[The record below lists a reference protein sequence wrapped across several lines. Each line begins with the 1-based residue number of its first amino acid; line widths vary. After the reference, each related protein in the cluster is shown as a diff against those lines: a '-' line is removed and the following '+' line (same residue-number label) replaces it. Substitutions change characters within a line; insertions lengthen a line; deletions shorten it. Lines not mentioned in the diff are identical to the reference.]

1 MKSFLV
7 FAAFGLAYGFVLQR
21 SGFCF
26 ARAGFE
32 LFLLRGR
39 EAVNGVLAGLIVGTA
54 GFGIVA
60 WVRAQA
66 GADPSAHLLIIPV
79 GPGTVVGGLL
89 FGLGMTLAG
98 MCVAG
103 TLLRLGEG
111 YLLAWA
117 TLGGIVI
124 GAALDPMRTPIG
136 RLLGHRSSAMWLGQW
151 IGAPLGSLLTIACLI
166 AMWLL
171 LSRSAGGSARPAQRR
186 GPRAMLQGLAAP
198 AVIGGATLGLLNTVQ
213 MAAAAPWTVSYPLAL
228 LSSGVSSQTVRYA
241 VPLVA
246 LDAGIVLGALISTAA
261 AEGVRVHV
269 PQRKRDLAVALA
281 GGLLMGWGIR
291 LAGTCNIGGIFSAL
305 PSLSVSAWLFLPA
318 VLVGAWVGTLVLR
331 SEGLLLRRVAKVVC
345 RRWLD

>member
-1 MKSFLV
+1 MCETQMKPLLL

-26 ARAGFE
+26 AKAGFE

-39 EAVNGVLAGLIVGTA
+39 EAVNGVLAGLIVGTV

-60 WVRAQA
+60 WARAQA
-66 GADPSAHLLIIPV
+66 GANPGAHLLIIPV

-136 RLLGHRSSAMWLGQW
+136 RLLGHRSSALWLGQW
-151 IGAPLGSLLTIACLI
+151 IGAPLGSLLTVACLI
-166 AMWLL
+166 AMWVLL
-171 LSRSAGGSARPAQRR
+171 ARRGGSAIRPASR
-186 GPRAMLQGLAAP
+186 PLAAP
-198 AVIGGATLGLLNTVQ
+198 SANTLGDRRGSPLQHLPPAVMGGALLGLLNTVQ
-213 MAAAAPWTVSYPLAL
+213 MAVRTPWTVSYPLAL
-228 LSSGVSSQTVRYA
+228 LSSGASSQTVRYA
-241 VPLVA
+241 VPLVV
-246 LDAGIVLGALISTAA
+246 LDAGIVLGALISAA
-261 AEGVRVHV
+261 VGEGVRLRA
-269 PQRKRDLAVALA
+269 PQRKKDLAIALA

-318 VLVGAWVGTLVLR
+318 VLAGAWVGT
-331 SEGLLLRRVAKVVC
+331 KVVC
-345 RRWLD
+345 RLN